1 MKLRNSLYMSP
12 DLRQSLDLDNF
23 VSKPSKNSDLPSIED
38 IFVAKRS
45 YDFVLHTQPAQGCFF
60 HFWAPKCSGGCP
72 DNSQTPWSHRI
83 SPRRDPRSEPAQIQ
97 LLGILAPWDS
107 TIFAQK
113 ISLHQLWWLS
123 TWFSLNRTHFWCWN
137 RLFTYNS
144 SAEES
149 ENHFFV
155 FFFLALSFDFTTV
168 NLIRKDIHAR
178 LELNWLTMTHWPT
191 GTDSHLQWIYLLPTP
206 SFQFHENTPPP
217 SSKTMEKK
225 GRYFDDFALMKINL
239 MKNQVNPPSSESWK
253 QNQHD

>member
-1 MKLRNSLYMSP
+1 MSP

-23 VSKPSKNSDLPSIED
+23 DSKPSKNSDLPSIED

-113 ISLHQLWWLS
+113 ISLRQLWWLS
-123 TWFSLNRTHFWCWN
+123 TEPH
-137 RLFTYNS
+137 
-144 SAEES
+144 A
-149 ENHFFV
+149 
-155 FFFLALSFDFTTV
+155 FLMLKQV
-168 NLIRKDIHAR
+168 
-178 LELNWLTMTHWPT
+178 
-191 GTDSHLQWIYLLPTP
+191 IYKID
-206 SFQFHENTPPP
+206 Q
-217 SSKTMEKK
+217 
-225 GRYFDDFALMKINL
+225 LMG
-239 MKNQVNPPSSESWK
+239 VVGWSESLWIL
-253 QNQHD
+253 QVDEFRVIQLSD